1 MGVVEKIKNEILGI
15 AFLGLGGYISYILI
29 KGLETAQIGFVGENL
44 RDFLFF
50 LIGDLSYILPLI
62 FFLYS
67 AIFIFNR
74 EVKISKIKLYSFLM
88 FFLLIA
94 SLMVISKLNINEL
107 NQTIGEAVKQILR
120 IGGNK
125 ESGGM
130 LGAMISVALFT
141 LFGKNGAIIIIATLM
156 LINLMIFGN
165 SIIKKILKNIQIG
178 LTGSKTEGK
187 KRKLMIK
194 KKTTNNNKESEIDI
208 ENEEEKNRKESKD
221 NKRTKGIKPKG
232 KQEEKVIVVNKENDF
247 FDYEEENK
255 IDTKEEFLKKKVKNK
270 ELEKNKLKIESNK
283 IEEKKKV
290 ENRSEKVEELFESKK
305 NNEDKT
311 EEIKKATERKIEDLE
326 DVLNEYGIEAKVVNY
341 ERGPVI
347 TRFELSV
354 SKGTRVKRIV
364 ALTDDIAMNL
374 EAKSIRIEA
383 PIPGKNAIGIEIPNE
398 IQGSVYFS
406 NAIKDK
412 KLKKNKSPIEI
423 ILGKNII
430 GENVT
435 VNLGKMPHLLIAG
448 RTGSGKSVCINT
460 LISSIISRATAD
472 EVRFIMVDP
481 KMVELMPYN
490 EIPHLLVPVITQ
502 PKQAAI
508 ALKWAVNEME
518 DRYKKLSELGVR
530 NLEGYNKKVGEEKLP
545 FIIVIIDELA
555 DLMMVAPS
563 TVEESISRI
572 AQKARAIGIHLVVAT
587 QRPSTDVVTG
597 TIKANLPSRI
607 SFAVASQ
614 IDSRTILDT
623 PGAEKL
629 LGRGDLLFLESG
641 SPNLV
646 RIQGAFISDEEVEK
660 LTAYLKEQGT
670 PQYNNDIINE
680 TLNKET
686 DELYE
691 DAIDVIRENGK
702 ISISLIQRKLKVGY
716 ARAARIV
723 DELQENGIVTEDREI
738 LIDI

>member
-1 MGVVEKIKNEILGI
+1 MGIINKIKNEILGI

-29 KGLETAQIGFVGENL
+29 KGLEANQIGFIGENL
-44 RDFLFF
+44 RDILFF
-50 LIGDLSYILPLI
+50 LIGDLAYILPLI
-62 FFLYS
+62 LFLYS
-67 AIFIFNR
+67 AVFIFNK
-74 EVKISKIKLYSFLM
+74 EVKINRLKLYSFLI
-88 FFLLIA
+88 FFLLVA
-94 SLMVISKLNINEL
+94 SLMVILKLDIYEL
-107 NQTIGEAVKQILR
+107 QQPIGKSVKEILK
-120 IGGNK
+120 IGGNNT
-125 ESGGM
+125 SGGM
-130 LGAMISVALFT
+130 LGSVISVALFT
-141 LFGKNGAIIIIATLM
+141 LFGKNGAIIIILTLIM
-156 LINLMIFGN
+156 MSVMIFAN
-165 SIIKKILKNIQIG
+165 KIIKKFFGEIKKIFSKDIRKKLIKNEEINKKKIIRKRIKDKIRKENINLKN
-178 LTGSKTEGK
+178 EENEK
-187 KRKLMIK
+187 K
-194 KKTTNNNKESEIDI
+194 NNKET
-208 ENEEEKNRKESKD
+208 R
-221 NKRTKGIKPKG
+221 NKRKT
-232 KQEEKVIVVNKENDF
+232 EKENVIIVEKEDEIEKETSEF
-247 FDYEEENK
+247 FFNYEEEQ
-255 IDTKEEFLKKKVKNK
+255 TKESFLD
-270 ELEKNKLKIESNK
+270 EKMKQKIEQENEIRMGNIKEDDNK
-283 IEEKKKV
+283 
-290 ENRSEKVEELFESKK
+290 KVEELFESKK
-305 NNEDKT
+305 NNEGKT
-311 EEIKKATERKIEDLE
+311 EEIKKALEKKIENLE
-326 DVLNEYGIEAKVVNY
+326 TVLNEYGIEAKVINY
-341 ERGPVI
+341 KRGPVI
-347 TRFELSV
+347 TRFELGV
-354 SKGTRVKRIV
+354 SKGTRVKKIV

-383 PIPGKNAIGIEIPNE
+383 PIPGKNAIGIEIPND
-398 IQGSVYFS
+398 IQGAVYFS
-406 NAIKDK
+406 NAIRDK
-412 KLKKNKSPIEI
+412 KFKKNKSPIEI

-460 LISSIISRATAD
+460 LISSIISRATVE
-472 EVRFIMVDP
+472 EVKFIMVDP

-490 EIPHLLVPVITQ
+490 EIPHLLVPVITE

-518 DRYKKLSELGVR
+518 DRYKKLSKLGVR

-545 FIIVIIDELA
+545 FIVVIIDELA

-623 PGAEKL
+623 SGAEKL

-660 LTAYLKEQGT
+660 LTDYLKKQGK
-670 PQYNNDIINE
+670 PEYNNDIINE

-702 ISISLIQRKLKVGY
+702 LSISLIQRKLKVGY

-723 DELQENGIVTEDREI
+723 DELEENGIVTEDREI